1 MATVFDI
8 IPPVIKKKK
17 ENKVLT
23 IFKRDALLYL
33 FVLPGVLYF
42 LIFHYMPM
50 YGLQIAFKEYSPY
63 LGIWGS
69 KWTGLEHF
77 KRFLSSFQFWRIL
90 GNTLG
95 LNFLQLFFAFPAPIV
110 LALLLNQ
117 VGNQRYKKIIQTV
130 TYAPHFIST
139 IVMVGIIYIFLSPTT
154 GLINKLMSLSG
165 MDPVFFMARPE
176 MFKAIYVISGIWQ
189 STGWGAIIYIAA
201 LSGINPELYE
211 AAIVDGAS
219 RLQKIFYIDIPL
231 ILPTVIV
238 MFILTTGRIMDVDF
252 QKVYLMQ
259 NPLNLSSSEVIATY
273 VFKVGLEGA
282 QFSYATAIGLFNTLV
297 NLILILTVNRVSRS
311 LGETSLF

>member
-1 MATVFDI
+1 MATVFDV

-17 ENKVLT
+17 ENRVSKILR
-23 IFKRDALLYL
+23 RDALLYL

-42 LIFHYMPM
+42 LIFHYIPM
-50 YGLQIAFKEYSPY
+50 YGLQIAFKDYSPY
-63 LGIWGS
+63 RGIWGS
-69 KWTGLEHF
+69 PWLGLEQF
-77 KRFLSSFQFWRIL
+77 RRFLSSFQFWRIL

-95 LNFLQLFFAFPAPIV
+95 LNFFQLLAGFPAPIV

-117 VGNQRYKKIIQTV
+117 VQNRRFKKVVQTV

-139 IVMVGIIYIFLSPTT
+139 IVMVGIIYIFLSPTN
-154 GLINKLMSLSG
+154 GLVNKVLALFSAE
-165 MDPVFFMARPE
+165 PIFFMARPE
-176 MFKAIYVISGIWQ
+176 MFKTIYVVTGIWQ
-189 STGWGAIIYIAA
+189 SMGWGAIIYLAA

-211 AAIVDGAS
+211 AAVVDGAS
-219 RLQKIFYIDIPL
+219 RLQKIMYIDIPL

-259 NPLNLSSSEVIATY
+259 NPLNLSGSEVISTY

-282 QFSYATAIGLFNTLV
+282 QFSFATAVGLFNTLV
-297 NLILILTVNRVSRS
+297 NLVLILTVNRVSRT
-311 LGETSLF
+311 LGENSLF